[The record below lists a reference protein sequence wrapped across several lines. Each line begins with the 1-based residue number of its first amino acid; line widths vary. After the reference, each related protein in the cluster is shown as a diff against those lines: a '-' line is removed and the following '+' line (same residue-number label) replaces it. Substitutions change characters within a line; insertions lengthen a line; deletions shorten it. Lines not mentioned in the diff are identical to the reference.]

1 MTTSPSYTAPLKA
14 LLNVP
19 AVEAAGS
26 GYQLLDLL
34 TYLGPRS
41 EHLIAS
47 NAVLLCGIN
56 DVIQGASAVTIEA
69 RLTTVMAQLQNPV
82 VVTLLPFGNYVS
94 WDAGKEAVRVAVNAW
109 IKANIAYYVDAESV
123 MGDISTPSQ
132 PVLKAEYDSGDGL
145 HPNTSGDTALAGA
158 IFAQGFNSEALA

>member
-1 MTTSPSYTAPLKA
+1 MTTSPSHTAPLAA

-56 DVIQGASAVTIEA
+56 DVLQGASAVTIEA

-82 VVTLLPFGNYVS
+82 VVTLLPFSNYAS

-109 IKANIAYYVDAESV
+109 ITANVENYVDVEAV
-123 MGDISTPSQ
+123 MGTAGA
-132 PVLKAEYDSGDGL
+132 LKAEYDSGDGL
-145 HPNTSGDTALAGA
+145 HPNDEGNTALAGA

>member
-1 MTTSPSYTAPLKA
+1 MTTSPSYTAPLAA

-56 DVIQGASAVTIEA
+56 DVLQGVSAVTIEA

-82 VVTLLPFGNYVS
+82 VVTLLPFGNYTS
-94 WDAGKEAVRVAVNAW
+94 WDAGKEAVRVSVNAW
-109 IKANIAYYVDAESV
+109 IAANVAHYVDAESV
-123 MGDISTPSQ
+123 MGTAGA
-132 PVLKAEYDSGDGL
+132 LKAEYDSGDGL
-145 HPNTSGDTALAGA
+145 HPNDEGNTALAGA